1 MAQQV
6 IKKKFET
13 VKKVTS
19 IGRSNRS
26 RPKNKSKKRNWK
38 RSRGQGDGRKRG

>member
-1 MAQQV
+1 MNQQT
-6 IKKKFET
+6 IKTKRET

-19 IGRSNRS
+19 IGRSKRS
-26 RPKNKSKKRNWK
+26 RPTNIAKRRNWK